1 MAVRSEAKQAAR
13 SPWVGVIGRIGQA
26 ARGVLFAVVGVLAL
40 EVAFGAR
47 QRTPDKEGAF
57 RAIADQPLG
66 ELLLALLAIGLA
78 GFGVWRL
85 SQGLLGRHE
94 EGGGKPG
101 GAKRV
106 GYVALGLF
114 YLATAVLALALVVG
128 SGSSQGSEKEE
139 TARALEW
146 PLGRYAVA
154 AVGAGF
160 LIAGI
165 ANLFRS
171 LTRKFRN
178 YLREEQLGEKAR
190 EWAIAVGVV
199 GHAARAVVFS
209 LVGIFLLRAA
219 LEYDPNEAIG
229 LDGALAK
236 LADQPYGDFLLGV
249 VAAGLLAYAAFC
261 FIQARYGDV

>member
-1 MAVRSEAKQAAR
+1 
-13 SPWVGVIGRIGQA
+13 
-26 ARGVLFAVVGVLAL
+26 
-40 EVAFGAR
+40 
-47 QRTPDKEGAF
+47 
-57 RAIADQPLG
+57 
-66 ELLLALLAIGLA
+66 LLASGLA

-85 SQGLLGRHE
+85 SQGLLGRRQ
-94 EGGGKPG
+94 EGGGEPG
-101 GAKRV
+101 VAKRV

-114 YLATAVLALALVVG
+114 YLGTAVLALALVVG
-128 SGSSQGSEKEE
+128 SGSSHASEKEE
-139 TARALEW
+139 TARVLGW

-165 ANLFRS
+165 ANLVRS
-171 LTRKFRN
+171 LTRKFRK

-209 LVGIFLLRAA
+209 LVGIFVLRAA
-219 LEYDPNEAIG
+219 IEYDPNDAIG

-236 LADQPYGDFLLGV
+236 VAKQPHGAVLLGL